1 MASAIHTAPLDTI
14 VPSKEDGSPTTPTN
28 EVGRV
33 LEKELT
39 PPEDAVQS
47 APVCENPGRII
58 TPSMKR
64 KAWWQFAALCGSIW
78 VAGWND
84 GTLGPLLPRLQEV
97 YHVRLLYHRNYAK
110 LMVL

>member
-1 MASAIHTAPLDTI
+1 MASATHVTPLDTAA
-14 VPSKEDGSPTTPTN
+14 PYKEDGSLTTPTN
-28 EVGRV
+28 DVGKV
-33 LEKELT
+33 IEKVA
-39 PPEDAVQS
+39 EDVAQGT
-47 APVCENPGRII
+47 PVCENQGRCI

-97 YHVRLLYHRNYAK
+97 YHVCRL
-110 LMVL
+110 